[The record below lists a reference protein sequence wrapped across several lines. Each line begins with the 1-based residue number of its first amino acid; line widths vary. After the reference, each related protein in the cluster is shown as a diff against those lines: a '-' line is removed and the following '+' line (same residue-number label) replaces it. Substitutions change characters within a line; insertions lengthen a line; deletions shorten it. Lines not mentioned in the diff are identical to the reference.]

1 MDDKII
7 NYCTD
12 LMYHDI
18 AMMNAAIKIKKL
30 KDLNKFVTT
39 INHGLA
45 ALALAYAV
53 RFTVTNLRCEKQRKQ
68 IEKMSKDIEELKKAK
83 GE

>member
-7 NYCTD
+7 DYI
-12 LMYHDI
+12 YHDI
-18 AMMNAAIKIKKL
+18 AMTNAAIKIKKL
-30 KDLNKFVTT
+30 TDLNNFVTK
-39 INHGLA
+39 INHGLT
-45 ALALAYAV
+45 ALALVYAV
-53 RFTVTNLRCEKQRKQ
+53 CFTVTNLRCKKQREQ